1 VNGPLHVTPSRPPAR
16 CACRRS
22 VVATLA
28 ETLDCP
34 ACWYEEP
41 GTGWARVWPPRVR
54 DVKTA
59 RQTAGAS

>member
-1 VNGPLHVTPSRPPAR
+1 MNGPLHITPSRPPAR
-16 CACRRS
+16 CTCRRS

-41 GTGWARVWPPRVR
+41 GTGWVHVWPPRVR
-54 DVKTA
+54 DVRTT
-59 RQTAGAS
+59 RQAVTP